1 MTVKGHRPIQFHSP
15 RLETTR
21 NVSWS
26 AALTK
31 YTRQVTASKDF
42 IRVCHQGLLKATIF
56 FTLPRFFFSR
66 SIFQLKLIINLPYFG
81 VKRTPCQ
88 TGFMTQN
95 SFSNPF
101 LKKRL
106 NFYMLFYI
114 IFCFKRERLLIM
126 LIHWFCFAIQIK
138 IKFWRSYI

>member
-1 MTVKGHRPIQFHSP
+1 MVSSRCDDGLKAIWPSQFHPP

-66 SIFQLKLIINLPYFG
+66 SIFQLKLIINLSYFG

-95 SFSNPF
+95 SFLNPF
-101 LKKRL
+101 LKKGL
-106 NFYMLFYI
+106 
-114 IFCFKRERLLIM
+114 IFICYFILYSVLKENA
-126 LIHWFCFAIQIK
+126 C
-138 IKFWRSYI
+138 